1 MIPRMICSRV
11 VSERLWRLVSGV
23 VSVTRAP
30 YMAAG
35 GKKRPLEPLDAVVI
49 VAVKSDEWERAEAQ
63 KRELERTKGAGKVEE
78 VAEGGKET
86 AQQEL

>member
-1 MIPRMICSRV
+1 
-11 VSERLWRLVSGV
+11 
-23 VSVTRAP
+23 
-30 YMAAG
+30 MAAG